1 MRSVLALMGI
11 MCYGVTPASMESNDH
26 CDQGCD
32 LGCDQGCEKDVHLLQ
47 EGIEGNNRELN
58 DEAEKESCHQGV
70 SCQIGHEAFHW
81 RFLVV
86 LIIHQTLRVAQAP
99 KPCINL
105 GWSNP
110 IALCCM

>member
-1 MRSVLALMGI
+1 MGI
-11 MCYGVTPASMESNDH
+11 MCYGVTLTSMESNDG

-32 LGCDQGCEKDVHLLQ
+32 LGCDQGCDLGLDIHLLQ

-99 KPCINL
+99 EPSIDL
-105 GWSNP
+105 GWSDP
-110 IALCCM
+110 IALSRM